1 MITLAVAVVLLVSVT
16 LIAAY
21 IGRCIKN
28 RNARPTWTRTYSRAE
43 VEQWKT
49 LSNR

>member
-1 MITLAVAVVLLVSVT
+1 MIALAVAVVLLVSVT

-21 IGRCIKN
+21 ICKCIKT
-28 RNARPTWTRTYSRAE
+28 RNARPAWTRTYSRAE
-43 VEQWKT
+43 VQQWKT